1 MVAPVGVIDDGGPV
15 IDVGAVVT
23 ATADTPAGRDGA
35 ERRTTAE
42 VIIELGEG

>member
-1 MVAPVGVIDDGGPV
+1 MVAPVGGKDDDGPV

-23 ATADTPAGRDGA
+23 ATAVTPAGRDGV